1 MKFLLASFR
10 IKCADQSAY
19 ESGIIKFNE
28 KSAYE
33 GEGGGLGA
41 RRKFNS
47 GGYLQASIINC
58 DVEL

>member
-33 GEGGGLGA
+33 GGELGA